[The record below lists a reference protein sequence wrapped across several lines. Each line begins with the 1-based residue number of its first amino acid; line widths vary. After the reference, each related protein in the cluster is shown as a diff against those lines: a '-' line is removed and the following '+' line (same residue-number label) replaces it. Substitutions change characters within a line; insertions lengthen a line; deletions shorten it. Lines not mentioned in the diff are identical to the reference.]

1 MPILA
6 TSLSD
11 HHVKKEATILQNR
24 NGFLLF
30 FLFSSLGT
38 SGTFPLCIRR
48 AAFLQQLKGKVGLAL
63 AKAADLRIN
72 LNIDGAPIAS
82 KSHTHPSH
90 S

>member
-24 NGFLLF
+24 TRF
-30 FLFSSLGT
+30 FFFFFSFF
-38 SGTFPLCIRR
+38 SGDLWNVPLCIRR

-63 AKAADLRIN
+63 AKAA
-72 LNIDGAPIAS
+72 A
-82 KSHTHPSH
+82 
-90 S
+90 